1 MDIGGRGEAGC
12 GIGGRI
18 ILLDLGRGMR
28 EGIGEVVKGCMPI
41 GKVVVSEIRRST
53 VTAIVVSSCN
63 RVLMHFFHDKWRLST
78 ALVCVF
84 IL

>member
-1 MDIGGRGEAGC
+1 MDIGEKGEAGC
-12 GIGGRI
+12 GIEERI
-18 ILLDLGRGMR
+18 ILLDSGRGMR
-28 EGIGEVVKGCMPI
+28 EAIGEVVNDCMRI
-41 GKVVVSEIRRST
+41 GKIVVSEIRRST